1 VWCVTPSIEGKTR
14 VNDVMSLSPFT
25 DEHELLRTTIRG
37 WVDSE
42 IAPSVA
48 DWEEEGDFPNQ
59 VFSRAGELGFL
70 GLAFPESAGGQ
81 GGDYWSQVVFLEEVG
96 RVSQP
101 IAMVLSV
108 QTDMATPPI
117 LEFGTE
123 SQIERW
129 LKPAFSGELIGAIG
143 ITEPDTGSD
152 VASIR
157 TNALRDGDEW
167 VLNGSKMY
175 ITNGARADFITMVVR
190 TGQLEVDNP
199 WAGISMFIVDTSLP
213 GFNVSKKLEKAGM
226 RLSDTALLFMDDMR
240 LPADALLGVEGEGFK
255 QIMWELQGERM
266 GVSVFGIAGARAVL
280 EEAIAYAQDR
290 RAFGR
295 PIGDFQA
302 VSHRLADMA
311 TEVEAVQALVY
322 ECCDLWNR
330 GVYSTE
336 EVAMAKLAVGQVS
349 NKVADAAVQTL
360 GGAGLMEGSF
370 ISREWLGMRIGR
382 IGGGSDEV
390 QREIL
395 ARIMGIA

>member
-1 VWCVTPSIEGKTR
+1 M
-14 VNDVMSLSPFT
+14 NLSPFT
-25 DEHELLRTTIRG
+25 EEHDLLRKTIRD

-42 IAPSVA
+42 IAPHVA
-48 DWEEEGDFPNQ
+48 DWEEQGDFPDD
-59 VFSRAGELGFL
+59 VFRRAGELGFL
-70 GLAFPESAGGQ
+70 GLAFPEAAGGQ

-123 SQIERW
+123 AQIDRW
-129 LKPAFSGELIGAIG
+129 LNPALRGELIGAIG

-157 TNALRDGDEW
+157 THAERDGDEW
-167 VLNGSKMY
+167 VLNGAKMY
-175 ITNGARADFITMVVR
+175 ITNGARANFITMVVR
-190 TGQLEVDNP
+190 TGDIDEANP
-199 WAGISMFIVDTSLP
+199 WGSISMFIVDTSLP
-213 GFNVSKKLEKAGM
+213 GFSVSQKLEKAGM
-226 RLSDTALLFMDDMR
+226 RLSDTALIYMDDVR

-266 GVSVFGIAGARAVL
+266 GVSIFGVAGARAVL
-280 EEAIAYAQDR
+280 EAAVAYAR
-290 RAFGR
+290 EREAFGQ
-295 PIGDFQA
+295 PIGSFQA
-302 VSHRLADMA
+302 VSHRLAEMA
-311 TEVEAVQALVY
+311 TELEAVQALVY

-330 GVYSTE
+330 GIYATE
-336 EVAMAKLAVGQVS
+336 EVAMAKLAVGQMTNRV
-349 NKVADAAVQTL
+349 VDTAVQTM
-360 GGAGLMEGSF
+360 GGAGLVEGEF
-370 ISREWLGMRIGR
+370 VSREWLGMRIGR

-390 QREIL
+390 QRQIL

>member
-1 VWCVTPSIEGKTR
+1 M
-14 VNDVMSLSPFT
+14 NLSPFT
-25 DEHELLRTTIRG
+25 QEHDLLRQVVREWADT
-37 WVDSE
+37 E
-42 IAPSVA
+42 IAPNLSK
-48 DWEEEGDFPNQ
+48 WEEAGDFPDEI
-59 VFSRAGELGFL
+59 FHRAGELGFL

-96 RVSQP
+96 RVSQA

-117 LEFGTE
+117 LEFGTQD
-123 SQIERW
+123 QIDRW
-129 LKPAFSGELIGAIG
+129 LRPALRGESIGAIG

-157 TNALRDGDEW
+157 TRAVRDGDEW

-190 TGQLEVDNP
+190 TGDHDGDSP
-199 WAGISMFIVDTSLP
+199 WSGISMFIVDTSLP
-213 GFNVSKKLEKAGM
+213 GFEISQRLEKSGM
-226 RLSDTALLFMDDMR
+226 KLSDTALLYMDDMR

-255 QIMWELQGERM
+255 QIMWELQGERL
-266 GVSVFGIAGARAVL
+266 GVSVFGVAGARAVL
-280 EEAIAYAQDR
+280 EEAVRHAR
-290 RAFGR
+290 EREAFGK

-311 TEVEAVQALVY
+311 TEIEAVQALVY

-330 GVYSTE
+330 GTYATE
-336 EVAMAKLAVGQVS
+336 EVAMAKLAVGQLS
-349 NKVADAAVQTL
+349 NRVADVAVQTL
-360 GGAGLMEGSF
+360 GGAGLVTGTF
-370 ISREWLGMRIGR
+370 VSREWLGMRIGR

-390 QREIL
+390 QRQIL
-395 ARIMGIA
+395 ARIMGIG

>member
-1 VWCVTPSIEGKTR
+1 M
-14 VNDVMSLSPFT
+14 NLSPFT
-25 DEHELLRTTIRG
+25 PEHDLLRRTVRE
-37 WVDSE
+37 WVEAE
-42 IAPSVA
+42 IAPHVA
-48 DWEEEGDFPNQ
+48 EWEAEGDFPNDL
-59 VFSRAGELGFL
+59 FRRAGELGLL

-117 LEFGTE
+117 LEFGNE
-123 SQIERW
+123 AQIDRW
-129 LKPAFSGELIGAIG
+129 LKPALRGELIGAIG

-157 TNALRDGDEW
+157 THAERDGDQW

-190 TGQLEVDNP
+190 TGHLDEANP
-199 WAGISMFIVDTSLP
+199 WGSISMFIVDTSLP
-213 GFNVSKKLEKAGM
+213 GFSVSQKLEKAGM
-226 RLSDTALLFMDDMR
+226 RLSDTALLYMDDVR

-255 QIMWELQGERM
+255 QIMWELQGERL
-266 GVSVFGIAGARAVL
+266 GVSVFGVAGARAVL
-280 EEAIAYAQDR
+280 EAAVAYAR
-290 RAFGR
+290 EREAFGH
-295 PIGDFQA
+295 PIGQFQA

-311 TEVEAVQALVY
+311 TELEAVQALVY
-322 ECCDLWNR
+322 ECCDLWNE
-330 GVYSTE
+330 GVYATE
-336 EVAMAKLAVGQVS
+336 EVAMAKLAVGQMT
-349 NKVADAAVQTL
+349 NKVVDAAIQTM
-360 GGAGLMEGSF
+360 GGAGLIEGEF
-370 ISREWLGMRIGR
+370 VSREWLGMRIGR

-390 QREIL
+390 QRQIL